1 MAFPQATIAITGSG
15 GIGTSIA
22 RRIANGRRIFLSDV
36 SQVNLDGAAEALRRD
51 GHTVETHLVDVSKYD
66 QVKAFADAAAA
77 STALQ
82 AVIHTAG
89 VFPSQ
94 GSISQIMEVDL
105 LGTANVLD
113 AFYEVAMPGQSIVCV
128 GSGSAHVMKEEV
140 PLEVLDHLAR
150 AHRDA
155 LLSHPAI
162 QATVSP
168 LLAYQIAKRGSLA
181 RVQLMAKEF
190 GLKGARVNIISPGMI
205 ATERGRLELE
215 GDMLRAYIEMLT
227 KECAIDRLGTVY
239 DVSNLVE
246 FLVSDRASFISGAD
260 VVVDGGVAAAQRW
273 KRE

>member
-1 MAFPQATIAITGSG
+1 MVFPQATIVITGSG

-22 RRIANGRRIFLSDV
+22 RRIANGQRIFLSDV

-51 GHTVETHLVDVSKYD
+51 GHTVEAHLVDVSKYD
-66 QVKAFADAAAA
+66 QVKAFADTAAA
-77 STALQ
+77 S
-82 AVIHTAG
+82 
-89 VFPSQ
+89 
-94 GSISQIMEVDL
+94 VDL

-140 PLEVLDHLAR
+140 PLEVLDHLAP
-150 AHRDA
+150 RDA

-162 QATVSP
+162 QATVNP

-181 RVQLMAKEF
+181 RVQLMAKAF
-190 GLKGARVNIISPGMI
+190 GLKGAQINIISPGMI

-227 KECAIDRLGTVY
+227 KESAMDRLGTVD

-260 VVVDGGVAAAQRW
+260 IVVDGGVAAAQRW